1 MTWFSGDEVQT
12 IHKSLLYIGVFV
24 SWLVF
29 GCIQFGLLY
38 YKSAIVLLVEV
49 F

>member
-1 MTWFSGDEVQT
+1 M
-12 IHKSLLYIGVFV
+12 HKSLLYIGVFE
-24 SWLVF
+24 SLFVF